1 MAITLAEAKAA
12 LSPYVDNGV
21 YPTDDRVIARINEAQ
36 RRLYAYRSW
45 LGVLAKFSVRVTAN
59 APYTFSLPDYT
70 GGGLNS
76 FGDFGLATLMQVTES
91 FVTPGFLTNSEQ
103 AFLSA
108 GRNLLKVARPAGS
121 SDYRQYQIISGAN
134 TPSVVEVTGK
144 LQFQPATLLT
154 DLLII
159 QDLDALRLMLLG
171 LWREQNGQ
179 LELAQAFEQKA
190 LERLTTILDK
200 TLEGA
205 RRLNYQ
211 SMLATSTEGTM
222 GWTRAR
228 LALDLKDGLHTDD
241 SALFHLADRAEE
253 YLLTRGSWYG
263 SINQY
268 QIEIPQSGEF
278 YLPHA
283 VESVLFAQYG
293 SSRVD
298 VFSREYDFHENG
310 PGYRTAQ
317 TLMNLPVLID
327 RGEDAVFDE
336 AIGDI
341 VARRK
346 IFVNKPENCGQY
358 EEVTTCSIQG
368 FSVASA
374 TTSYYNGSYL
384 INGEVNGK
392 SWYKGPATSQTFS
405 GTQAVLGGG
414 PGVTAAGYAGNY
426 DIVSFYNGKYKYQKI
441 DTGTFYKF
449 IRWNSTNNYW
459 ELGYYNSGAV
469 EVVEYTS
476 AVGATLNPW
485 SSDWSAVV
493 IGGTTLTVVAGGS
506 SSFTETYNP
515 YCRWNPV
522 TVTWA
527 FGNAATPPT
536 ASLTSDAFY
545 SSVGE
550 TEYPWLSSWTSLGA
564 LLTADE
570 QTCVTETVAVTPC
583 MLTILGSARH
593 SAKTSDSDPMVIG
606 NYPAIFEMVTAF
618 MQAEKPDFFTF
629 HENKAIQ
636 LLRDE
641 LQQKRGGGRMTM
653 QVQGT
658 AWAMGE
664 IGNLR

>member
-12 LSPYVDNGV
+12 LSTYVDNGV

-45 LGVLAKFSVRVTAN
+45 LGVLAKFSVQVSSSS
-59 APYTFSLPDYT
+59 PYTFSLPDYT
-70 GGGLNS
+70 GGALTT

-91 FVTPGFLTNSEQ
+91 DIAPGFLTNSEQ

-108 GRNLLKVARPAGS
+108 GKNLLKVDRVPGS
-121 SDYRQYQIISGAN
+121 SDFRQYQIVSTTFA
-134 TPSVVEVTGK
+134 PSIVEVTGK
-144 LQFQPATLLT
+144 LQFQPATLST

-159 QDLDALRLMLLG
+159 QDLDALRLMLLA

-179 LELAQAFEQKA
+179 LELAQNFEQKA
-190 LERLTTILDK
+190 LERLSTILDK

-241 SALFHLADRAEE
+241 SALFHLVDRAEE

-263 SINQY
+263 SIKQY
-268 QIEIPQSGEF
+268 QVEIPQSGEL
-278 YLPHA
+278 YLPHD

-293 SSRVD
+293 ATRVN

-310 PGYRTAQ
+310 PGYRTAD

-327 RGEDAVFDE
+327 RGEDAIFDE
-336 AIGDI
+336 TVGDI

-346 IFVNKPENCGQY
+346 IFVNKPTDCGKY
-358 EEVTTCSIQG
+358 EEVTTCSIPG
-368 FSVASA
+368 FLVSNA
-374 TTSYYNGSYL
+374 TTSFYNVRFSL
-384 INGEVNGK
+384 DGELNGK
-392 SWYKGPATSQTFS
+392 TFYRGLVSSETFS

-414 PGVTAAGYAGNY
+414 AGVTAAGYAGNY
-426 DIVSFYNGKYKYQKI
+426 DIVAFYNGKYKYKKV
-441 DTGTFYKF
+441 DTGLFYKF

-459 ELGYYNSGAV
+459 ELGYYDSNSV
-469 EVVEYTS
+469 ETVVYVS
-476 AVGATLNPW
+476 AVGNTLNPW

-493 IGGTTLTVVAGGS
+493 IGGTILTVVAGGS
-506 SSFTETYNP
+506 SSFTVTHNP

-522 TVTWA
+522 TGTWA
-527 FGNAATPPT
+527 FGDATIPPT
-536 ASLTSDAFY
+536 ASLSSDAFY
-545 SSVGE
+545 SSVGD
-550 TEYPWLSSWTSLGA
+550 TQYPWLSTWASLGA
-564 LLTADE
+564 TLTPDT
-570 QTCVTETVAVTPC
+570 QTCVTETITITPC

-606 NYPAIFEMVTAF
+606 NYPALFEMVTAF
-618 MQAEKPDFFTF
+618 MQSEKPDFFTF